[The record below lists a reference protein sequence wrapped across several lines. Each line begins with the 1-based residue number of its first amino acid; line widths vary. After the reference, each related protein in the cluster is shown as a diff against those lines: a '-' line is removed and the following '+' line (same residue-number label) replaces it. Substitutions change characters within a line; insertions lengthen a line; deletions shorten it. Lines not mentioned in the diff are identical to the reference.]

1 MADFS
6 FTQHDTHPPLEAVL
20 TDLNGPID
28 LSTAT
33 RVLLLL
39 KGQKRTGAVSVA
51 GECQIVDAENGVIVY
66 EWDPLDTA
74 VADLYNALF
83 EIQWGDGTESSVP
96 NKGYFY
102 VEFQPDL
109 NSA

>member
-20 TDLNGPID
+20 TDLDGPID
-28 LSTAT
+28 LTTAT
-33 RVLLLL
+33 KVLLLL
-39 KGQKRTGAVSVA
+39 KGQKRTSPASVA
-51 GECQIVDAENGVIVY
+51 GECLIVDALAGEVRY
-66 EWDPLDTA
+66 EWAPEDTA
-74 VADLYNALF
+74 VADLYNGLF
-83 EIQWGDGTESSVP
+83 EIQWGDGSESSVP

>member
-20 TDLNGPID
+20 TDLEGPID

-33 RVLLLL
+33 RVNLLL
-39 KGQKRTGAVSVA
+39 KGQKRNAPASVL
-51 GECQIVDAENGVIVY
+51 GQCQIVDAVNGVVRY
-66 EWDPLDTA
+66 VWTAPDTA

-83 EIQWGDGTESSVP
+83 EILWGDGTESSVP

-109 NSA
+109 DNT